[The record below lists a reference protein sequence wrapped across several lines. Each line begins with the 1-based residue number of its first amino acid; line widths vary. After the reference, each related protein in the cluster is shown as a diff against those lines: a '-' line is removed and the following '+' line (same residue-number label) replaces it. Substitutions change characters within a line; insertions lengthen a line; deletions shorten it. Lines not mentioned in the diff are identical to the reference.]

1 MFLAAERSCA
11 SLRKHRELP
20 QETNGSYFVRT
31 KRTRSPVALRCLAPA
46 NERGCWPL
54 LPVSGGGRLPPP
66 PPLPKARAVGASPA
80 RRTVLPWDTTSPRE
94 TQGPGWGSPGTAL
107 PLPRQ
112 AASHRSLCAKQEH
125 RFHPFPWDNIRR
137 SNMGLCQKCFLIF
150 KLNFHFLL
158 QSH

>member
-66 PPLPKARAVGASPA
+66 PPP
-80 RRTVLPWDTTSPRE
+80 
-94 TQGPGWGSPGTAL
+94 
-107 PLPRQ
+107 
-112 AASHRSLCAKQEH
+112 SLKQEQWEQALLAGPSCRGTQPPH
-125 RFHPFPWDNIRR
+125 ARPKDLAGALRARPCHCHGRLPPIALCVPSKNTVSTPSLGTISGDLTWVCVR
-137 SNMGLCQKCFLIF
+137 SV
-150 KLNFHFLL
+150 
-158 QSH
+158 S